1 MSQEGNTE
9 QENINQDKRSGKKRC
24 VEFFFIYSEIST
36 SLYFSV
42 SIVFLFTL
50 NIGSGYL
57 AMLVSH
63 SCHLYL
69 SMTITAQVAMTYS
82 VELFICMVMG
92 LVVGHAIFNTGQD
105 LYYCFIVFT
114 IFHIQRL
121 QWEKVWILAVL
132 LRQLVIQMMPNI
144 RRLKTCN
151 NYPFNYFLDQYL
163 VTLYPHIIGV
173 TVGTF
178 LLSKDVH
185 LRQNQY

>member
-1 MSQEGNTE
+1 
-9 QENINQDKRSGKKRC
+9 
-24 VEFFFIYSEIST
+24 
-36 SLYFSV
+36 
-42 SIVFLFTL
+42 
-50 NIGSGYL
+50 
-57 AMLVSH
+57 
-63 SCHLYL
+63 
-69 SMTITAQVAMTYS
+69 MTYS

-121 QWEKVWILAVL
+121 QWEKVWTLAVL

-151 NYPFNYFLDQYL
+151 DLHFNCFLDQYL
-163 VTLYPHIIGV
+163 VILYPHIIGV